1 MKIKFACAAAAIAV
15 AFASNVALADD
26 APAPTPEF
34 TVTGSAA
41 IVSQYRFRGIS
52 QSNNQ
57 PAVQASATVSHASGF
72 YVSFWGSS
80 ATAGNSTVNI
90 GGTEIDVYGGYTHA
104 LGKSGVTFDGGL
116 YGYLYPGA
124 ATGEYFEL
132 YGSLTKA
139 YGPASAKIGLNWA
152 PKQDYFTTFNTATK
166 YNMYEYFELG
176 YAVPKTPINLHA
188 HIAHTGGGF
197 DYVKQY
203 LDYSVGVSYKWKALT
218 FDISA
223 VGTNIGKQDAA
234 RNPLADQG
242 VGEPGGVPAAN
253 PAQTYRAAKSVAVAS
268 ITASF

>member
-15 AFASNVALADD
+15 AFASNVAFADD

-52 QSNNQ
+52 QSDNK
-57 PAVQASATVSHASGF
+57 PAVQASITVSDKSGF
-72 YVSFWGSS
+72 YISTWGSS

-104 LGKSGVTFDGGL
+104 LGKTGVTFDGGL

-124 ATGEYFEL
+124 SAGDYFEL

-139 YGPASAKIGLNWA
+139 YGPLTAKAGLNWA
-152 PKQDYFTTFNTATK
+152 PKQDYFTNLQNSSSTYITH

-176 YAVPKTPINLHA
+176 YSVPKLPITLHG
-188 HIAHTGGGF
+188 HIGHTGGGLN
-197 DYVKQY
+197 YVKEY
-203 LDYSVGVSYKWKALT
+203 MDYSVGVSYKWKSLT

-223 VGTNIGKQDAA
+223 VGTNVGQHDAYNA
-234 RNPLADQG
+234 PLPDQAGVADP
-242 VGEPGGVPAAN
+242 V
-253 PAQTYRAAKSVAVAS
+253 QTRRAAKSVAVAS